1 MRSHDYECDS
11 VRKPWEKAKARGK
24 RALGTSRSTRIK
36 KTGGNVMENTKK
48 IHLALNVNDVERS
61 VKFYRAMFGT
71 DPVKWKPGY
80 AKFDI
85 AEPPVNLTLNQGGEV
100 TSKGALNHLGIEVK
114 DTSQVLAA
122 KKRFAQAGLVTAD
135 EMNVDCCFAL
145 QDKVWITDPD
155 GNRWEVFTVKI
166 GDTKPELNVTDN
178 KTNPAQPPGC
188 CQATTC

>member
-1 MRSHDYECDS
+1 M
-11 VRKPWEKAKARGK
+11 AGQ
-24 RALGTSRSTRIK
+24 IK
-36 KTGGNVMENTKK
+36 VHM
-48 IHLALNVNDVERS
+48 ALNVGRLEES

-85 AEPPVNLTLNQGGEV
+85 AEPPLNLTLNYSSEV
-100 TSKGALNHLGIEVK
+100 TSQGALNHLGIEVH
-114 DTSQVLAA
+114 DTAEVLAV
-122 KKRFAQAGLVTAD
+122 KKRFADAGLLTLD

-166 GDTKPELNVTDN
+166 GDTKPELKMTGSQSNSG
-178 KTNPAQPPGC
+178 QPPRC
-188 CQATTC
+188 CQAS